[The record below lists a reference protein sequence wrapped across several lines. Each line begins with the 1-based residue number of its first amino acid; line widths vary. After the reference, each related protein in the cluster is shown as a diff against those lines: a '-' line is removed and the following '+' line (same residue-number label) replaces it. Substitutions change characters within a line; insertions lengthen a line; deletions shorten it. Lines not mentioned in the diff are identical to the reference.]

1 MNTQTNTTVNQA
13 INIARETAVAD
24 YLNRKYGE
32 ERWVRTD
39 LTVQNIF
46 ISRVR
51 TKHGRVQCEVE
62 NEDSSS
68 FVADFKNPM
77 QGEFYV
83 LYALCNHFKLLTEGN
98 LN

>member
-1 MNTQTNTTVNQA
+1 MSKQTNTTVNQA
-13 INIARETAVAD
+13 INVARETALAD
-24 YLNRKYGE
+24 HLNRKYGE

-51 TKHGRVQCEVE
+51 TKYGRVQCEVE
-62 NEDSSS
+62 NEDSSR

-83 LYALCNHFKLLTEGN
+83 LYALCNHFNLLTEGN